1 MSVQEGELKKREEE
15 ILSRAKALF
24 SKKGFHSL
32 TVSDIVDSL
41 GIARGTFYLYFK
53 NKDDVYRRVLEE
65 TVSEISKRLK
75 RLPLDRPLEQLRE
88 NLLSILKLIEDDRE
102 TARLI
107 FYHPYRL
114 NPEFDSILEDFY
126 GKVLNLIERALLR
139 GMEMGIVRECNVS
152 VVSRAILGAFIE
164 VGKGILEGEIG
175 AAEEAVDEL
184 LSFGLRGL
192 LEGR

>member
-1 MSVQEGELKKREEE
+1 VSVQEGELKKREEE

-24 SKKGFHSL
+24 SSKGFHSL
-32 TVSDIVDSL
+32 TVSDIVNSL

-88 NLLSILKLIEDDRE
+88 NLLSILKLIENDRE

-152 VVSRAILGAFIE
+152 VVSRAILGAFTE
-164 VGKGILEGEIG
+164 VGKGILDGEIG
-175 AAEEAVDEL
+175 GAEEAVDEL

>member
-1 MSVQEGELKKREEE
+1 MKKREEE
-15 ILSRAKALF
+15 ILLKAKHLF
-24 SKKGFHSL
+24 SEKGFHSL
-32 TVSDIVDSL
+32 TVSDITSSL

-65 TVSEISKRLK
+65 TVSEIGKRLK

-88 NLLSILKLIEDDRE
+88 NLLSVLKLIEEDRE
-102 TARLI
+102 TAKLV

-114 NPEFDSILEDFY
+114 NPQFDEILEEFFSQ
-126 GKVLNLIERALLR
+126 VLYLIERALLR
-139 GMEMGIVRECNVS
+139 GMEMGIVRECSVP
-152 VVSRAILGAFIE
+152 VVSRAILGAFLE
-164 VGKGILEGEIG
+164 VGKGLLRGEVES
-175 AAEEAVDEL
+175 AEEAVDEL